1 MESGL
6 KACLRYLVIKSLI
19 DKSVIRIIYEYF
31 VENSSP
37 SVLASR
43 YGVTRHQVRGY
54 VLRITDKM
62 SHVKARAVI
71 KHVYPYLMDL
81 GYIFEYDG
89 YGYFKCKL
97 CGLEIPNIY
106 KRTQFAMHDHISKNH
121 MDYVDTF
128 VDKIIESL
136 KQNISRNR
144 C

>member
-1 MESGL
+1 MDNSL
-6 KACLRYLVIKSLI
+6 RQALRYLVIKALI
-19 DKSVIRIIYEYF
+19 DKSVVRIIYEYF
-31 VENSSP
+31 VEDSSP

-89 YGYFKCKL
+89 QRQFRCKI
-97 CGLEIPNIY
+97 CGLEIHNIY

-121 MDYVDTF
+121 MDYVDTI
-128 VDKIIESL
+128 VDRIIEAL
-136 KQNISRNR
+136 KQSISKNR